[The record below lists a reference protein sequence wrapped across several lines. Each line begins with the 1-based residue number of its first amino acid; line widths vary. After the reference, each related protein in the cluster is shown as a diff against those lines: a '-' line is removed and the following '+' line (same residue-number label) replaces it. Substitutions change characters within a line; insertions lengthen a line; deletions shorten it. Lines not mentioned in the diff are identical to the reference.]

1 MGLLSVSASP
11 LWPDLHHVGLA
22 NHDPSERRL
31 RRWPIVSHPS
41 PSLSLRF
48 LATFSPNLL
57 LDYLHAARPSAASGR
72 RGGSSRV
79 DRTGN
84 RNFFPPRGLGAGPRA
99 RARARAAG
107 GRPEPDA
114 VVGDSVGS
122 GRVVAPCR
130 GHWHDNAGRPA
141 SGATDRPPAG
151 SRGNSSEPGAEW
163 GRTSVRSP

>member
-57 LDYLHAARPSAASGR
+57 LDYLPAFVNNR
-72 RGGSSRV
+72 REGKIRLRGDPTWSRV
-79 DRTGN
+79 E
-84 RNFFPPRGLGAGPRA
+84 AC
-99 RARARAAG
+99 
-107 GRPEPDA
+107 
-114 VVGDSVGS
+114 S
-122 GRVVAPCR
+122 
-130 GHWHDNAGRPA
+130 
-141 SGATDRPPAG
+141 
-151 SRGNSSEPGAEW
+151 
-163 GRTSVRSP
+163 

>member
-57 LDYLHAARPSAASGR
+57 LDYLPPLSLACASGLCRIASR
-72 RGGSSRV
+72 RI
-79 DRTGN
+79 
-84 RNFFPPRGLGAGPRA
+84 
-99 RARARAAG
+99 
-107 GRPEPDA
+107 
-114 VVGDSVGS
+114 
-122 GRVVAPCR
+122 
-130 GHWHDNAGRPA
+130 
-141 SGATDRPPAG
+141 
-151 SRGNSSEPGAEW
+151 
-163 GRTSVRSP
+163 